1 VTVPVEGPR
10 RDRKREADRR
20 SYRRRK
26 ARAAGKTPEPA
37 VRPVVAPRIRSSRE
51 QLPQTPGAPCQA
63 DPSLWFPEAPTLA
76 GRRAEAEQAK
86 AICSDCPF
94 RAACLAGAL
103 ARREMYGIWGGVD
116 LGSAAERRLARKA
129 REAAA

>member
-1 VTVPVEGPR
+1 MNVPAEGPR

-26 ARAAGKTPEPA
+26 ARAAGTTPEPA
-37 VRPVVAPRIRSSRE
+37 VRPVATARIRSSRE

-63 DPSLWFPEAPTLA
+63 DPSLWFPEARTAA

-86 AICSDCPF
+86 AICRECPF
-94 RAACLAGAL
+94 RAACLAGAVS
-103 ARREMYGIWGGVD
+103 RRELYGIWGGVD
-116 LGSAAERRLARKA
+116 FSSPAERRLARKT
-129 REAAA
+129 REVAA

>member
-1 VTVPVEGPR
+1 MTVPAEGPR

-37 VRPVVAPRIRSSRE
+37 VRPVAAPRIRSSRE

-76 GRRAEAEQAK
+76 GRRAEAEQA
-86 AICSDCPF
+86 S
-94 RAACLAGAL
+94 
-103 ARREMYGIWGGVD
+103 RRE
-116 LGSAAERRLARKA
+116 SARSWDEISAELD
-129 REAAA
+129 REPEAELPW

>member
-1 VTVPVEGPR
+1 MTVPAEGPR
-10 RDRKREADRR
+10 RDRKREADCR

-37 VRPVVAPRIRSSRE
+37 VRPVATARIKSSRE

-63 DPSLWFPEAPTLA
+63 DPSLWFPEARTAA

-86 AICSDCPF
+86 AICRECPF
-94 RAACLAGAL
+94 RAACLAGAVT
-103 ARREMYGIWGGVD
+103 RRELYGIWGGVD
-116 LGSAAERRLARKA
+116 FSSPTERRLARKIQGT
-129 REAAA
+129 AA